1 MTSVPFSADEMVPV
15 REQPGFPGAPA
26 RTLWDSPVT
35 PRENLLAALAT
46 KECLFLPNVLDMRSI
61 NPAFLADNRAR
72 GTVMD
77 GGEPFVP
84 DPAGEKDVFGVAWVY
99 DAAINGSTVRPGSP
113 LLDQVEGWE
122 DRIAFPRPDEWDW
135 AGQAQRSRDYL
146 SDALFVRK
154 STIFTGFFERLVSF
168 MDFENAAVA
177 LVDED
182 EQEHVHA
189 LFSQLCDLYLD
200 YVDHFKEHFDVDV
213 IELHDD
219 WGSQTAPLLSEGTI
233 RAMILPYVKRV
244 ASHVHEK
251 GMFLELHSCGK
262 IECLVPLMVEA
273 GVDLWMGQDVND
285 KKSVVDA
292 YGDRLMVEVEAPEL
306 GEDATDEE
314 VWRAAERFVEDY
326 VVPGKPVAL
335 SIYSAARANRPL
347 LTQALYELSRKKL
360 CGAASGQE
368 AAK

>member
-1 MTSVPFSADEMVPV
+1 MAGLHAERRPPTSPGRKRAQDLTEEKDISLAQRMADELWSGAV
-15 REQPGFPGAPA
+15 QPGFPGAPA

-61 NPAFLADNRAR
+61 NPVFLADNRAR

-122 DRIAFPRPDEWDW
+122 DRIVFPRPDEWDW

-168 MDFENAAVA
+168 MDFENAA
-177 LVDED
+177 
-182 EQEHVHA
+182 
-189 LFSQLCDLYLD
+189 CDREFVVKELYA
-200 YVDHFKEHFDVDV
+200 YR
-213 IELHDD
+213 
-219 WGSQTAPLLSEGTI
+219 S
-233 RAMILPYVKRV
+233 PYLKTMDR
-244 ASHVHEK
+244 
-251 GMFLELHSCGK
+251 
-262 IECLVPLMVEA
+262 
-273 GVDLWMGQDVND
+273 MGCNAFTMPCPDTC
-285 KKSVVDA
+285 SST
-292 YGDRLMVEVEAPEL
+292 P
-306 GEDATDEE
+306 
-314 VWRAAERFVEDY
+314 AA
-326 VVPGKPVAL
+326 
-335 SIYSAARANRPL
+335 
-347 LTQALYELSRKKL
+347 
-360 CGAASGQE
+360 
-368 AAK
+368 

>member
-1 MTSVPFSADEMVPV
+1 MTSVPFSASEMVPLC
-15 REQPGFPGAPA
+15 EQPGFPGAPS
-26 RTLWDSPVT
+26 RTLWSSPVT

-46 KECLFLPNVLDMRSI
+46 KDCLFLPNVLDMRSI

-84 DPAGEKDVFGVAWVY
+84 DPKGEKDVFGVEWIY

-122 DRIAFPRPDEWDW
+122 GKLVFPHPGEWDW
-135 AGQAQRSRDYL
+135 AGQAERNREYL
-146 SDALFVRK
+146 SDPLFARK

-168 MDFENAAVA
+168 MDFENAAVS
-177 LVDED
+177 LIDED

-189 LFSQLCDLYLD
+189 LFSRLCDLYLD
-200 YVDHFKEHFDVDV
+200 YIDHFKTYFDVDI

-219 WGSQTAPLLSEGTI
+219 WGSQTAPLLSEETI
-233 RAMILPYVKRV
+233 RSMILPYVKRV
-244 ASHVHEK
+244 EDHVHAK
-251 GMFLELHSCGK
+251 GMYLELHSCGK

-273 GVDLWMGQDVND
+273 GVDMWMGQDVND

-292 YGDRLMVEVEAPEL
+292 YGDRLMVEVEVPEL

-314 VWRAAERFVEDY
+314 VWHAAEAFVDAY
-326 VVPGKPVAL
+326 VIPGKPVAL

-360 CGAASGQE
+360 CGQA
-368 AAK
+368 